1 MEKERIDITTA
12 LVGVLV
18 VLLSALCALAGL
30 VLARHLLPLPRR
42 KELLDAST
50 RVNAIF
56 AAIRSVFTILLAFSV
71 VIVWQ
76 QYNSADATVQR
87 EANYLGDIYW
97 NANQLPSSQRQQMQE
112 LARSYAQVVINEEWA
127 MMEQGEHSTRV
138 DKIMR
143 ELRETNNEFEPR
155 TSTEEMLQ
163 REELTRINDLA
174 NERGL
179 RLHANRE
186 GIPLMLWIVLISGGV
201 VMVAFTYLLEMRA
214 FWIHALS
221 VVTLTA
227 ILALV
232 SYTIYTI
239 DSPFGQGV
247 RLGPEAL
254 EFQLGPEALEFQLHE
269 FEEFEKGG

>member
-1 MEKERIDITTA
+1 MVHNRRVSGLDISEGAMKTSFDTY
-12 LVGVLV
+12 LRYEELTRT
-18 VLLSALCALAGL
+18 LRALA
-30 VLARHLLPLPRR
+30 
-42 KELLDAST
+42 
-50 RVNAIF
+50 
-56 AAIRSVFTILLAFSV
+56 
-71 VIVWQ
+71 
-76 QYNSADATVQR
+76 
-87 EANYLGDIYW
+87 
-97 NANQLPSSQRQQMQE
+97 
-112 LARSYAQVVINEEWA
+112 EWA
-127 MMEQGEHSTRV
+127 MMEQGEHSRRV
-138 DKIMR
+138 DKITR

-163 REELTRINDLA
+163 REELARINDLA

-186 GIPLMLWIVLISGGV
+186 GIPLMLWIVLIFGGV
-201 VMVAFTYLLEMRA
+201 VTVAFTYLLEMQV

-227 ILALV
+227 MLALV

-247 RLGPEAL
+247 RLGPEAF